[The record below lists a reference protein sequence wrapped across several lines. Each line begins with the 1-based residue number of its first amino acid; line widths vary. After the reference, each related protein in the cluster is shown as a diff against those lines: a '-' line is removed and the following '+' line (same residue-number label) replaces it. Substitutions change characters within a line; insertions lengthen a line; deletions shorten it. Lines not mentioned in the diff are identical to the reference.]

1 VSDQSKE
8 LEQASSQQ
16 GKAGTYSR
24 RAMLRATLGAAG
36 VGLLAAHG
44 LSLDRLFVE
53 ADAAGEPLVVRSG
66 VPGVPDAYLRLPK
79 PFKSVKR
86 VPANGGT
93 VKALVLA
100 YGVPPVA
107 HGQNKW
113 WQGLEKRLGLD
124 SYQPILAP
132 QPSYGDKVATIVA
145 SGDIPELFYLN
156 YNQTNTPLATYV
168 QQGVF
173 LDITDYVTG
182 SALRDYPNLAVFPGF
197 MWEATKMNGRI
208 MGVPRPSGRASQIA
222 SYRVD
227 WARKVGAHVPPR
239 NAKEVHDMLVA
250 FSKKDP
256 DGDHH
261 ADTWGLGNYGDWG
274 NSLVQFMYR
283 VPNNWRKN
291 PDGSLTYYIETPQYK
306 QALAYERELWADGAY
321 YPDSASMDFAKDNQ
335 LYLSGKIGL
344 EAEGASIYGP
354 TGQQA
359 TLRKVDPGAQLAY
372 VIPPGWNGGQG
383 ITWNLPGI
391 FGFTAIS
398 SAVGN
403 DKNRVKELLH
413 ILDWFAAPF
422 GSEEYLYK
430 NYGIAGRDYK
440 MGANGVIMPTTTGQ
454 TEVNGD
460 MVSLTGG
467 LLVNYTPDHP
477 QTAVLETTLQKK
489 ILKLGVDDPTA
500 NLFSPTAVRKG
511 AALGQMVYDGETA
524 VITGRQPLSYVDTTI
539 KNWRSRGGDQIR
551 TEYEQAL
558 KKNH

>member
-1 VSDQSKE
+1 
-8 LEQASSQQ
+8 
-16 GKAGTYSR
+16 
-24 RAMLRATLGAAG
+24 
-36 VGLLAAHG
+36 
-44 LSLDRLFVE
+44 
-53 ADAAGEPLVVRSG
+53 
-66 VPGVPDAYLRLPK
+66 
-79 PFKSVKR
+79 
-86 VPANGGT
+86 
-93 VKALVLA
+93 
-100 YGVPPVA
+100 
-107 HGQNKW
+107 
-113 WQGLEKRLGLD
+113 
-124 SYQPILAP
+124 
-132 QPSYGDKVATIVA
+132 
-145 SGDIPELFYLN
+145 
-156 YNQTNTPLATYV
+156 
-168 QQGVF
+168 
-173 LDITDYVTG
+173 
-182 SALRDYPNLAVFPGF
+182 
-197 MWEATKMNGRI
+197 MWEATKMNGKI

-291 PDGSLTYYIETPQYK
+291 ADGSLTYYIETPQYK
-306 QALAYERELWADGAY
+306 QALAYERKLWADGAY
-321 YPDSASMDFAKDNQ
+321 HPDAASMDFAKDNQ

-372 VIPPGWNGGQG
+372 LIPPGWNGGQG

-403 DKNRVKELLH
+403 DKNRVKELLR

-430 NYGIAGRDYK
+430 NYGIAGRDYT
-440 MGANGVIMPTTTGQ
+440 MGANGVIMQTSTGQ

-467 LLVNYTPDHP
+467 LLVNYTPDNP
-477 QTAVLETTLQKK
+477 RTAVLETTLQKK

-511 AALGQMVYDGETA
+511 AELGQMVYDGETA
-524 VITGRQPLSYVDTTI
+524 VITGRRPLSYVGTTI

-551 TEYEQAL
+551 MEYEEAL